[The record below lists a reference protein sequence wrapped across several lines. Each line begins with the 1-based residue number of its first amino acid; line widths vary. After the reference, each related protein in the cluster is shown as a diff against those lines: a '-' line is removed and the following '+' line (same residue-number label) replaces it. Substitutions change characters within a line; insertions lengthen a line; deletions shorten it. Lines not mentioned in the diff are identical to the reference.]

1 MCNVSFVAE
10 CANEP
15 SRANSVHHVVFAV
28 MPEQLPKTVEFFTE
42 LGFRFQ
48 TIELDDVGL
57 RVLLDWDGG
66 LELVTPLSSDGAGE
80 VAQFLRR
87 NGPGVYSVV
96 IRVGDAPAAEEVA
109 QRYGAQTRFQQHRG
123 GDGFELDEIELS
135 VLGLPLTLLSTDL
148 P

>member
-1 MCNVSFVAE
+1 VAE
-10 CANEP
+10 STNES
-15 SRANSVHHVVFAV
+15 SRATSVHHVVFAV
-28 MPEQLPKTVEFFTE
+28 PPERLPEAVQLFSE

-57 RVLLDWDGG
+57 QVLLDWDGG
-66 LELVTPLSSDGAGE
+66 LELVTPLSSEAGGTGA
-80 VAQFLRR
+80 VAQFLQR
-87 NGPGVYSVV
+87 NGPGVFSVV
-96 IRVGDAPAAEEVA
+96 IRVGDAPAAEQVA
-109 QRYGAQTRFQQHRG
+109 KRYGAQTRFRQHRG

>member
-1 MCNVSFVAE
+1 MFFVPE
-10 CANEP
+10 NTNES

-28 MPEQLPKTVEFFTE
+28 PQEQLSDTAQFFSE

-48 TIELDDVGL
+48 TIELEDVGL

-66 LELVTPLSSDGAGE
+66 LELVTPLSSAADGGNA
-80 VAQFLRR
+80 VANFLQQ
-87 NGPGVYSVV
+87 NGAGVYSVV
-96 IRVGDAPAAEEVA
+96 IRVGDAPAAAQVA
-109 QRYGAQTRFQQHRG
+109 ERYGAQTRFHQHRG
-123 GDGFELDEIELS
+123 GDGYELDEIEIS